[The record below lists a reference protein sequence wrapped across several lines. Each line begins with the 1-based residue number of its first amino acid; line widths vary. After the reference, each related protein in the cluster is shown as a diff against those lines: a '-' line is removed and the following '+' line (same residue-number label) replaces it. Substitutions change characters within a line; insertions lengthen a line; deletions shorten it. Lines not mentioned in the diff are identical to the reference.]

1 MKGTVSSG
9 CCPLFHRSVVFTE
22 SLEPKLSQSSTLK
35 FNLKFSGNQRLVC
48 LRVFLAV
55 TRRGKR
61 CPIPN
66 RKASTDVVNFSITT
80 SCAYASRKCTNLTP
94 EDQWNSTHLPKTQH
108 KLYHCIFIYNSPFR
122 ISLTGLTTSVVKPSP
137 AKPDSM
143 HFYILDNSL
152 SCHRIYLILV
162 QVIKNI
168 FTERTVECVRQMIT
182 SFHTFPDLTSVFL
195 DVIFAESKESWWR
208 EREHVS
214 QQARAFDAA
223 HLICFD
229 HSWPWST

>member
-1 MKGTVSSG
+1 MRIRLSEMHEPNTR
-9 CCPLFHRSVVFTE
+9 RSM
-22 SLEPKLSQSSTLK
+22 
-35 FNLKFSGNQRLVC
+35 KFSS
-48 LRVFLAV
+48 FA
-55 TRRGKR
+55 KD
-61 CPIPN
+61 
-66 RKASTDVVNFSITT
+66 A
-80 SCAYASRKCTNLTP
+80 
-94 EDQWNSTHLPKTQH
+94 TQ
-108 KLYHCIFIYNSPFR
+108 I
-122 ISLTGLTTSVVKPSP
+122 ISLHLHIQLTLQNISLSP

-152 SCHRIYLILV
+152 SCHLIYLILV

-208 EREHVS
+208 ERTHVS

-229 HSWPWST
+229 HSWP